1 MWYVYCL
8 ENKDKNYLYVGSTKD
23 LKRRVTEH
31 NHGLSKSTK
40 PHLPLHLT
48 AYIAVISEKHAR
60 NLEKYFKTGSGKT
73 VLKKRILQNEVP
85 FSGT

>member
-23 LKRRVTEH
+23 LKRRIIEH
-31 NHGLSKSTK
+31 NNGLSKATK
-40 PHLPLHLT
+40 PHLPLNLT
-48 AYIAVISEKHAR
+48 AYIAVPSEKHAR

-85 FSGT
+85 CSGT

>member
-8 ENKDKNYLYVGSTKD
+8 ENKNTNYLYVGSTKV
-23 LKRRVTEH
+23 LKRRIIEH

-40 PHLPLHLT
+40 PYLPLHLT
-48 AYIAVISEKHAR
+48 AYIAVILEKQAR